1 MLPFIN
7 IILWVKAMVFPVQM
21 WELHQ
26 KEGWEPKNWCF
37 WTAVLEKT
45 LGSPLDSKEI
55 KPVNPKGN
63 QHWIFIGGLMHK
75 LKLQY
80 FSYLMRRADSLE
92 KTLMLGKMKDW
103 EQEKR
108 ATEMRWLDGITD
120 SMDMSLSKLWEIVKD
135 REAWRAAVHGVAK
148 SQTRVSNWTPT
159 KVPSKKKKP
168 VRHLFYLKLSN
179 DFLHQQFA
187 KQTHSLFS

>member
-1 MLPFIN
+1 MKVTVTMLPFIN

-108 ATEMRWLDGITD
+108 ATEDEMIGRHHQLNGHEFEQTPGNCEGQE
-120 SMDMSLSKLWEIVKD
+120 SLACCS
-135 REAWRAAVHGVAK
+135 
-148 SQTRVSNWTPT
+148 S
-159 KVPSKKKKP
+159 
-168 VRHLFYLKLSN
+168 
-179 DFLHQQFA
+179 
-187 KQTHSLFS
+187 

>member
-1 MLPFIN
+1 MSELYHKED
-7 IILWVKAMVFPVQM
+7 WAM
-21 WELHQ
+21 
-26 KEGWEPKNWCF
+26 KNWCF
-37 WTAVLEKT
+37 PIVVLEKT

-55 KPVNPKGN
+55 KPVNPKGD

-108 ATEMRWLDGITD
+108 ATEDEMIGWHHQLSGHEFEQAPGIDDGQG
-120 SMDMSLSKLWEIVKD
+120 SLVCCSPWGHKESDNGWATEL
-135 REAWRAAVHGVAK
+135 
-148 SQTRVSNWTPT
+148 NWT
-159 KVPSKKKKP
+159 
-168 VRHLFYLKLSN
+168 
-179 DFLHQQFA
+179 
-187 KQTHSLFS
+187 SLGK